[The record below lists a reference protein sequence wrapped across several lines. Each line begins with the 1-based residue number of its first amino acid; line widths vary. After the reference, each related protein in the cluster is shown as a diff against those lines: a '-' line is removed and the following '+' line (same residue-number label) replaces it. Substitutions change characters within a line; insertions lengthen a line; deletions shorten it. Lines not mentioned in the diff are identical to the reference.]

1 MKRARLVLC
10 GLLLAATGCS
20 VLRPSTHPSQPTQA
34 ATTDGA
40 TPQST
45 ATPGG
50 ATPASSSGGATPGTI
65 TPASDCLT
73 GTYRLA
79 RFVAVSYKA
88 TYGTGEGGDVTVT
101 FTQGSYR
108 LKGAGKKPI
117 TLAFAGQQG
126 SLLVA
131 GSIGGDYKATGDKAD
146 FTIRRASG
154 SGRLTALGK
163 SRTLAMKEVGNVLGL
178 TGSGTLGCSPKLLT
192 VTLDNVR
199 LELEKV

>member
-1 MKRARLVLC
+1 MMKRAGLVLC

-20 VLRPSTHPSQPTQA
+20 VQKPSTLPTQA
-34 ATTDGA
+34 ATTDDA
-40 TPQST
+40 TPPST
-45 ATPGG
+45 ATPGE
-50 ATPASSSGGATPGTI
+50 ATPAGSSTPTTRTI
-65 TPASDCLT
+65 TPASSCLS
-73 GTYRLA
+73 GSYRLA

-101 FTQGSYR
+101 FTRGSYR

-131 GSIGGDYKATGDKAD
+131 GSIGGDYHATGDKAD

-154 SGRLTALGK
+154 SGRLTALGQ

-178 TGSGTLGCSPKLLT
+178 TGRGTLECSPKLLT

-199 LELEKV
+199 LELEKA